1 MTGFDSPALS
11 FAERTSRVGRMM
23 AIIRVT
29 SGHFLEMFD
38 FILFGFYA
46 TSIGQAFFPT
56 SSEYGTLLLTFA
68 TFGAGFLMRPI
79 GSLFLGAYVDRV
91 GRRKGL
97 LITLGLMAVGTLLIA
112 FMPNYA
118 TIGLAAPVL
127 VLIGR
132 LVQGLSAGAE
142 LGNVAIYLTEIAPPG
157 REGFYVSWQAVGQQ
171 LGIILAGLLGYTI
184 SATLPHSMVLSWG
197 WRIPFVIGSAIVPL
211 LFVLRRSLVETDTF
225 LARTHRPSNAE
236 IFRSVAVNWRI
247 VLAGMFLVTG
257 TSVAFYLLSVYTPTF
272 GRTVLKLSTLDSL
285 LVSICIATFNAVL
298 FPVIGSLSDR
308 VGRKAVLITFSLLV
322 IFTVYPAMH
331 FLVAAPSFTRMLC
344 VLLWVSFTYCGYTG
358 GMYAAL
364 TEVVP
369 MDVRTTAWSLAFSLS
384 VATFGGFT
392 PVIVTWLIHVLDDRA
407 APGLWMSFGGGLRPR
422 RHAVSVSPGRGNRA
436 GAATRHHSPHR
447 LKERSQWIRSL
458 AP

>member
-1 MTGFDSPALS
+1 MTESDPPSETAGGRA
-11 FAERTSRVGRMM
+11 SRNGRMM
-23 AIIRVT
+23 TIVRVT

-97 LITLGLMAVGTLLIA
+97 LITLGLMAVGTILIA
-112 FMPNYA
+112 FTPGYA
-118 TIGLAAPVL
+118 TIGLVAPVL
-127 VLIGR
+127 VLVGR

-157 REGFYVSWQAVGQQ
+157 QEGFYVSWQAVGQQ
-171 LGIILAGLLGYTI
+171 IGIILAGLLGFAI
-184 SATLPHSMVLSWG
+184 NSLLPQGAVLAWG
-197 WRIPFVIGSAIVPL
+197 WRIPFVIGSLIVPL
-211 LFVLRRSLVETDTF
+211 LFILRRSLVETDAF

-236 IFRSVAVNWRI
+236 IFRSVAANWRV

-272 GRTVLKLSTLDSL
+272 GKAVLKLSTLDSL
-285 LVSICIATFNAVL
+285 MVSIIAATFNAIL
-298 FPVIGSLSDR
+298 FPIIGSLSDR
-308 VGRKAVLITFSLLV
+308 VGRKAVLIGFSLLI

-331 FLVAAPSFTRMLC
+331 FLVAAPSFPRMLV
-344 VLLWVSFTYCGYTG
+344 VLLWMNFAYCGYTA
-358 GMYAAL
+358 GMYAGL
-364 TEVVP
+364 TEIMP

-392 PVIVTWLIHVLDDRA
+392 PAIVTWLIRVLDDRA
-407 APGLWMSFGGGLRPR
+407 APALWMS
-422 RHAVSVSPGRGNRA
+422 A
-436 GAATRHHSPHR
+436 GAVCGLGATLYLYRKAAGALRGP
-447 LKERSQWIRSL
+447 
-458 AP
+458 ATATVNPTA

>member
-1 MTGFDSPALS
+1 MSYSPEAKRLEK
-11 FAERTSRVGRMM
+11 ASRGARMM
-23 AIIRVT
+23 TIVRVT

-112 FMPNYA
+112 FTPNYA
-118 TIGLAAPVL
+118 SIGLMAPLL
-127 VLIGR
+127 VLAGR
-132 LVQGLSAGAE
+132 LIQGLSAGAE
-142 LGNVAIYLTEIAPPG
+142 LGNVAIYLNEIAPPG
-157 REGFYVSWQAVGQQ
+157 QEGFYVSWQAVGQQ
-171 LGIILAGLLGYTI
+171 IGIILAGVIGYAV
-184 SATLPHSMVLSWG
+184 SASLARETVLAWG
-197 WRIPFVIGSAIVPL
+197 WRVPFVIGSLIVPL

-225 LARTHRPSNAE
+225 LARTHRPTNAE
-236 IFRSVAVNWRI
+236 IFRSVAVNWRV

-285 LVSICIATFNAVL
+285 MVSVCIATFNAAM
-298 FPVIGSLSDR
+298 FPLMGILSDR
-308 VGRKAVLITFSLLV
+308 IGRKAILIVFSLLV
-322 IFTVYPAMH
+322 IFTAYPAMC
-331 FLVAAPSFTRMLC
+331 FLVAAPSFLRMLC

-369 MDVRTTAWSLAFSLS
+369 LDVRTTAWSLAFSLS

-392 PVIVTWLIHVLDDRA
+392 PVIVTWLINVLGDRA
-407 APGLWMSFGGGLRPR
+407 APGLWMSFGAACGL
-422 RHAVSVSPGRGNRA
+422 
-436 GAATRHHSPHR
+436 GATLYLYRKAADVARTAQHPHGATIHPVG
-447 LKERSQWIRSL
+447 
-458 AP
+458 